1 MTSNIFLYLHRLL
14 YLFLHYIIL
23 FIIPIYIYKITGIS
37 SYLGIVFTIEWGVRL
52 LSLSIVPTF
61 FTFKNNIRIM
71 QRTNIIQG
79 LSTLLLLLCYIT
91 TNNII
96 FLIIIGVISSIFFD
110 INYLSIENY
119 IQNNIGTNQLLKIQS
134 NIQAIE
140 QTSMILSPFLAGML
154 IDHINSTHLISAL
167 GVCLTLIP
175 IFLLFQQEN
184 QINVLTPP
192 NKINYSIHEV
202 NQTITKGIK
211 IIASVPEA
219 LNLIILTNSI
229 NLIYGATL
237 ALLPA
242 IILGHYNQSATFL
255 GNFNFVIS
263 IISVISILVFNR
275 LITLSQYK
283 SNSIMYI
290 LLLITSISVLCGIL
304 QYNLNELKYT
314 LILLG
319 IIILA
324 DSIFSIGLRTKRQL
338 IFNNEQFKVVL
349 PCMMLLNAIAFPLGG
364 IFVSLFTIQFNEPT
378 TLLLISICTILL
390 SVSLYIIKLTFERK
404 K

>member
-1 MTSNIFLYLHRLL
+1 MTSNISLYFHRLL

-37 SYLGIVFTIEWGVRL
+37 SYLGIVFAIEWGVRL

-61 FTFKNNIRIM
+61 FTFKSNIRIM

-79 LSTLLLLLCYIT
+79 FSTLLLLLCYII
-91 TNNII
+91 TNSII
-96 FLIIIGVISSIFFD
+96 FLIIIGVISNIFFD

-119 IQNNIGTNQLLKIQS
+119 IQNNINANQLLKIQS

-140 QTSMILSPFLAGML
+140 QTAMILSPVLAGIL
-154 IDHINSTHLISAL
+154 VDHLNNTNLISIL
-167 GVCLTLIP
+167 GICLILIP
-175 IFLLFQQEN
+175 IFLLTQQEN
-184 QINVLTPP
+184 QTSISTSS
-192 NKINYSIHEV
+192 NKINYSIHKIKK
-202 NQTITKGIK
+202 TITNGIR
-211 IIASVPEA
+211 IIASAPEA

-242 IILGHYNQSATFL
+242 IILGHYSQSATFL
-255 GNFNFVIS
+255 GQFNFVIS

-283 SNSIMYI
+283 SNAIMYI
-290 LLLITSISVLCGIL
+290 LLLITAISVFCSIL
-304 QYNLNELKYT
+304 QYSLNELKYS

-324 DSIFSIGLRTKRQL
+324 DSIFPIGLRTKRQL
-338 IFNNEQFKVVL
+338 LFNNEQFKLAL

-364 IFVSLFTIQFNEPT
+364 IFVSLFTTQFNEPT